1 MAPAPP
7 PPPRILD
14 SLKQVH
20 FNRASW
26 DRSTT
31 AQAETTVHPPRLLSP
46 TRSRFAS
53 EDRIGEAQFYPG
65 GSPTPRMSR
74 QSDDY
79 QHRYY
84 STEQAYV
91 DEPESY
97 ADPEPAVVVQPAK
110 KKSKWK
116 QIFSRKKKGKDKAGA
131 HVEIVS
137 PPPLS
142 TRTDSYPEPPPVI
155 PAATPLTASEV
166 GTSQRRF
173 QLRDPGPVQT
183 ATVVTYPGSVSES
196 RDASLRASEAAR
208 GVGSVFGY
216 QQEWPEGR
224 VVSQQV
230 VDPEPP
236 AVLIDPQTGNRIF
249 REVSYVSNQ
258 TGSRRVSA
266 DGFPIKKKKRS
277 LGGTL
282 KRLFTR
288 KKKVPPLVIPPPE
301 QPPPVSR
308 FAEVEDTHPLPPAP
322 ARTHSTPPSAVPV
335 FTSPR
340 SSRSHPSVVSPV
352 LEVVVPVSPR
362 AASPVAIPVRQ
373 GTASVASSARSLRR
387 EDAGTPIVV
396 VPVRRDTGSS

>member
-31 AQAETTVHPPRLLSP
+31 AQAETTIPPPRLLSP
-46 TRSRFAS
+46 ARSRFAS

-74 QSDDY
+74 HSEDY
-79 QHRYY
+79 QRQYY
-84 STEQAYV
+84 TTERPYV

-97 ADPEPAVVVQPAK
+97 ADPEPVVVVQPAK
-110 KKSKWK
+110 KKSKWRR
-116 QIFSRKKKGKDKAGA
+116 IFSRKRKGKGKAGA
-131 HVEIVS
+131 PVEPVS

-155 PAATPLTASEV
+155 PAAVPIAASDV
-166 GTSQRRF
+166 STSQRRF

-183 ATVVTYPGSVSES
+183 ATAVPYAGSVSES

-208 GVGSVFGY
+208 GAGSLFGY
-216 QQEWPEGR
+216 QQERPGASF
-224 VVSQQV
+224 VSQQV
-230 VDPEPP
+230 VDPDPP

-258 TGSRRVSA
+258 TGSHRVSA
-266 DGFPIKKKKRS
+266 DGFPKKKKRS
-277 LGGTL
+277 FGGTL

-301 QPPPVSR
+301 QAPPASR
-308 FAEVEDTHPLPPAP
+308 FTEVEDIHPLPPVP

-335 FTSPR
+335 
-340 SSRSHPSVVSPV
+340 
-352 LEVVVPVSPR
+352 
-362 AASPVAIPVRQ
+362 
-373 GTASVASSARSLRR
+373 
-387 EDAGTPIVV
+387 
-396 VPVRRDTGSS
+396 